1 MRKRPRNTVTY
12 KIPYRYLPRRTIT
25 KRDYTKQ
32 LRNIHKSRKQYQKG
46 IYVNRPKIYS
56 FHNRRSNHVSNA
68 KKQYKIDSIVPSRE
82 LANKTQCSLPAL
94 RQIVKKGEGAYY
106 SSGSRPNQT
115 AQSWGIARL
124 ASALTGGHASLVDFS
139 ILENGC
145 DKKSPALIM
154 AKQAAA
160 ASRTLKKHKKKG

>member
-1 MRKRPRNTVTY
+1 MRKHPHNTVTY

-25 KRDYTKQ
+25 KRDYMKQ
-32 LRNIHKSRKQYQKG
+32 LRNIQRSRKQHQKG
-46 IYVNRPKIYS
+46 IYINRPKISS

-82 LANKTQCSLPAL
+82 LANKTRCSLSAL
-94 RQIVKKGEGAYY
+94 RKIVKKGEGAYY

-154 AKQAAA
+154 AKRAAAA
-160 ASRTLKKHKKKG
+160 ASRTLKKKG